1 MAGEVSGDQPAHGSQ
16 WHAWIEEDQDRRA
29 CAAQDHSEDAILS
42 FQFLQTW
49 QQRAQGRAIRLVE
62 AVFERHGKKV
72 GAPFGES
79 REQKHGIL
87 YIGDGIGA

>member
-1 MAGEVSGDQPAHGSQ
+1 MAGEVSGNQPAHGSQ
-16 WHAWIEEDQDRRA
+16 GHAWIEEDQDRRA
-29 CAAQDHSEDAILS
+29 CTAQGDAEDAVLS

-62 AVFERHGKKV
+62 AVFEGYGKKV

-79 REQKHGIL
+79 REQEHGIL
-87 YIGDGIGA
+87 HVGDGIGA